1 MIQLREPPTKQFTSS
16 LVNRGWQKQGDI
28 YLNEPLGCFLE
39 YKPEEQQL
47 IIMSTLY
54 LSVP

>member
-16 LVNRGWQKQGDI
+16 LVNRDWQKQGDI